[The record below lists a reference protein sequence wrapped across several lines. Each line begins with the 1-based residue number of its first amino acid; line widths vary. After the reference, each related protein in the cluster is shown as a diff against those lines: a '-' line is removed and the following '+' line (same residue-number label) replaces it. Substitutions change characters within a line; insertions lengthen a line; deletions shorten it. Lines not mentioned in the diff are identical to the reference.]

1 MSSFPQA
8 YERIKFATNTKT
20 QVEIAEL
27 LEIRQSSIS
36 DAKRRNSVPAE
47 WVMKLFEKFG
57 LNPDWIKQGVGP
69 MYLRTEE
76 GYLPQEGPAVGLA
89 DAATSATFFGDPSS
103 KSVVNTV
110 YSMACSYKDGDIHPA
125 LPQVGKIS
133 LPLSHA
139 EAGIYV
145 VRMEAPNMQPTI
157 GRDAYMGVDISA
169 KTPVSGMVYALYWPH
184 EGLVIKRVFLDSN
197 EDQYILRC
205 DAQDFPEVRLPV
217 KTLQA
222 RIMGKVSWVLQY
234 I

>member
-1 MSSFPQA
+1 MSSFSEA
-8 YERIKFATNTKT
+8 YERIKFATSTKT

-69 MYLRTEE
+69 MYLRTEQ
-76 GYLPQEGPAVGLA
+76 GYLPQEGPQEGLA
-89 DAATSATFFGDPSS
+89 DVAASSSLFGEPSS
-103 KSVVNTV
+103 KSMLLTV
-110 YSMACSYKDGDIHPA
+110 HGMQCTYKDGDIHPA

-139 EAGIYV
+139 EAGIQV
-145 VRMEAPNMQPTI
+145 LRVEAPNMHPTLQR
-157 GRDAYMGVDISA
+157 GAHVGVDISA
-169 KTPVSGMVYALYWPH
+169 KVPVSGMVYALYWPH
-184 EGLVIKRVFLDSN
+184 EGVVIKRVFLDS
-197 EDQYILRC
+197 DDVHYILRS
-205 DAQDFPEVRLPV
+205 DAADFPEVRLAA
-217 KTLQA
+217 KTFNA
-222 RIMGKVSWVLQY
+222 RILGKVAWVLQH